1 MNNSRK
7 ATSVVIIIISLLLL
21 RIASGEKD
29 PMNQMFSRGLRLIVE
44 VPRIRVDRQ
53 ATPKVHILLPAG
65 VQKQR
70 SERVMLACVIT
81 GLQSKAVR
89 ITWKVNGAT
98 GLKNRT
104 SSPQVHREPGGT
116 FSAVGLYSVLAQKWS
131 GENRYRCEVTYKA
144 AFHYDKAESSLCSP
158 PEGL

>member
-1 MNNSRK
+1 MNKNRK
-7 ATSVVIIIISLLLL
+7 ATSVIIIIISLLLL

-29 PMNQMFSRGLRLIVE
+29 TMNQMFSRGLRLIVE
-44 VPRIRVDRQ
+44 VPHIRIERQ
-53 ATPKVHILLPAG
+53 VTPKVHVLLPAG
-65 VQKQR
+65 GQKQR
-70 SERVMLACVIT
+70 SERVTLACVIT
-81 GLQSKAVR
+81 GLQSKALR

-98 GLKNRT
+98 GLKKHA

-116 FSAVGLYSVLAQKWS
+116 FWAVGLYSVLAHKWS
-131 GENRYRCEVTYKA
+131 AENMYRCEVTYKA